1 MHSWKMRL
9 NGLCGTLVLAFGLSL
24 ATGNAANTDSLS
36 GTSLVEHLRH
46 GGYVLLMRHAH
57 SPLEPPNKAM
67 ADASNTGVE
76 RQLDETG
83 VTSARTMGEALRKLH
98 IPIGAVLSSPTYRAL
113 ETLRIAGLGNAKTFP
128 QLGDGGQSMMASA
141 VRGQESWLRDKVA
154 ERPLAGSNTIIVTH
168 MPNIQTAFGQIAKGL
183 TDGEALIFRPDEHGG
198 AALVA
203 RVPIESWPKLLNR

>member
-9 NGLCGTLVLAFGLSL
+9 NGLCGALVFAFGVSL
-24 ATGNAANTDSLS
+24 VTGNAANADTLS
-36 GTSLVEHLRH
+36 GPSLVEHLRQ
-46 GGYVLLMRHAH
+46 GGYVILMRHAH
-57 SPLEPPNKAM
+57 SPLELPSKAK
-67 ADASNTGVE
+67 ADPSNAKLE

-83 VTSARTMGEALRKLH
+83 LTSARAMGDALRKLH

-113 ETLRIAGLGNAKTFP
+113 ETVRIAGLGNAKTFP
-128 QLGDGGQSMMASA
+128 QLGDGGQSMMANA
-141 VRGQESWLRDKVA
+141 VRGQESWLRDRVS

-183 TDGEALIFRPDEHGG
+183 TDGEALIFRPDGHGG
-198 AALVA
+198 APLVA